1 MAKKVV
7 ATISSGTKGFVK
19 VISSVKKNKFD
30 DKSISFKAQMMT
42 LEKADEY
49 IKNLKK

>member
-19 VISSVKKNKFD
+19 VISSVKSKRN
-30 DKSISFKAQMMT
+30 DKAVSFKAQMLP

-49 IKNLKK
+49 VKNLKK

>member
-19 VISSVKKNKFD
+19 VISAVKSKHD
-30 DKSISFKAQMMT
+30 DKSISFKEQMLT
-42 LEKADEY
+42 LEKAEEY
-49 IKNLKK
+49 IKSLKK

>member
-19 VISSVKKNKFD
+19 VISSIKSKHD
-30 DKSISFKAQMMT
+30 DKRISFKAQMMT

>member
-19 VISSVKKNKFD
+19 VISSVKSKRNEKAV
-30 DKSISFKAQMMT
+30 SFKTQMLT
-42 LEKADEY
+42 LEKADELVKK
-49 IKNLKK
+49 IKK